1 MLDCLHVHKALA
13 TTLNGHH
20 STFHSSWSPWQLNLP
35 SASITVGRGLE
46 RTDESLSLGF
56 HPPWCQCQ
64 PYKINRIRKAR
75 STNILTIHRYLTHL
89 LSWKTWLSIWR
100 KSELKSMTASPSRYK
115 ETILKH
121 FIMVFN
127 QQWRRVLLL
136 TLQVSMMPHWA
147 LSSFL
152 DQMKTWRKRHTPVN
166 SLNQTTD
173 SLTNLQ
179 RKFSEMATSKIFQQ
193 SKA

>member
-1 MLDCLHVHKALA
+1 MLDCLHVHKVLT

-35 SASITVGRGLE
+35 SASITVDRGLE

-75 STNILTIHRYLTHL
+75 STIILTIHRYLMHL

-115 ETILKH
+115 GTILKQ

-127 QQWRRVLLL
+127 QQWRRGFVANMVSKHDA
-136 TLQVSMMPHWA
+136 TLSPKFFSGSNENLKEETHPSQFSQPNN
-147 LSSFL
+147 
-152 DQMKTWRKRHTPVN
+152 R
-166 SLNQTTD
+166 
-173 SLTNLQ
+173 LTN
-179 RKFSEMATSKIFQQ
+179 
-193 SKA
+193 